1 MKRIIIVLA
10 IVFASL
16 AGVQAQK
23 FGVVDTKYVLESITE
38 YTAAQEQLDNLSVE
52 WQKEIET
59 KFTEI
64 DKLYKNYQSE
74 QILLPD
80 DMKKSRQEE
89 IIAKEK
95 EAKSLQKQ
103 RFGTT
108 GDLQKKRQELVKP
121 IQDRVY
127 AAIND
132 VATKQGY
139 QVIFDKSSDLIML
152 YVNPKVDVS
161 DAILEQMGYKPG
173 PATKPKK
180 EGK

>member
-1 MKRIIIVLA
+1 MKKIIIILA
-10 IVFASL
+10 IALVSFTGL
-16 AGVQAQK
+16 HAQK

-38 YTAAQEQLDNLSVE
+38 YTAAQEQLDALSVE
-52 WQKEIET
+52 WQKEIEG

-95 EAKSLQKQ
+95 EAKNLQKQ

-132 VATKQGY
+132 IATKQGY

-152 YVNPKVDVS
+152 YVNAKVDVS
-161 DAILEQMGYKPG
+161 DAVLEQMGYKAG